1 MKHLFLLF
9 IASFC
14 FACNGTSQNIINL
27 SVADF
32 EKQVIGTTI
41 QLVDVRTSGEYESG
55 HIGDAKL
62 MDVNED
68 EFDTQIASLDKTKP
82 VYVYCLSGGR
92 SKTAAKTM
100 IKQGFTQVY
109 NLDGG
114 IMAWRAEAKNLVIN
128 KPLANKSMTM
138 EQYTALTTNDLP
150 VLVEFYAP
158 WCGPC
163 KVLKPEV
170 EKIKAANVGK
180 MIVEFIDV
188 DQHPN
193 LANELKIKS
202 IPALYYYEAGKKKW
216 TIVGAPSK
224 KTLYKKLKL
233 KI

>member
-1 MKHLFLLF
+1 MKHFFLLL

-14 FACNGTSQNIINL
+14 FACNSTSQNITNL

-32 EKQVIGTTI
+32 EKQAVGTSV

-55 HIGDAKL
+55 HIGEAKL

-68 EFDTQIASLDKTKP
+68 EFDAQIATLDKTKP

-92 SKTAAKTM
+92 SKTAAKSM
-100 IKQGFTQVY
+100 VKQGFMQVF

-114 IMAWRAEAKNLVIN
+114 VMAWRSEAKNLVIN
-128 KPLANKSMTM
+128 KPTSTKSMTM
-138 EQYTALTTNDLP
+138 EEYAALTTKPLP

-170 EKIKAANVGK
+170 EKIKAANVNK
-180 MIVEFIDV
+180 MFVEFINV
-188 DQHPN
+188 DQHPD
-193 LANELKIKS
+193 LANTLKIKS
-202 IPALYYYEAGKKKW
+202 IPALYYYEAGKRKW

-224 KTLYKKLKL
+224 KALYKKLKL